1 MRSTKSII
9 LIVIALGCGLI
20 ASIGISQVMDRPA
33 TTAAETESIFVAA
46 SNIPNWSALTPD
58 LVKQEEWPKGKV
70 PPDAIRTLEELEG
83 KSPKYPLY
91 PGEPI
96 VLSKLTDETD
106 GQASVRIPPG
116 HQVFAVKVDK
126 ESALSG
132 LISPGD
138 KVDILVFIRGRGGAD
153 RLKTG
158 TRTILRNTTVFAVN
172 DQIER
177 QGDETSI
184 DAKTVS
190 LLVLPDQSEKLLL
203 AKQLG
208 TIHLALR
215 KPGDDSSMD
224 TDGADEGDLDDSSDG
239 SDGMIAKDEEKKP
252 QGGIFGI
259 LDGMKNAGSMAVDTS
274 NATQAQGPS
283 TTMTI
288 MSPDG
293 VLGTYTFAGNSQK
306 DGGLPP
312 LPTELVDDA
321 DGDKAPADGNDL
333 DTDLLD
339 SDGDTDAGDDLI
351 PSDDGDITDSDD
363 VGVLDP
369 ADLGL

>member
-20 ASIGISQVMDRPA
+20 ASIGISQVMDRPDSQ
-33 TTAAETESIFVAA
+33 AAETESIYVAA
-46 SNIPNWSALTPD
+46 SNIPSWAELTPD
-58 LVKQEEWPKGKV
+58 LVKLEEWPKGKI
-70 PPDAIRTLEELEG
+70 PQDAIRSMEELES
-83 KSPKYPLY
+83 KSPRFPLY

-96 VLSKLTDETD
+96 VLSKLSDQQGD
-106 GQASVRIPPG
+106 GQASVRIPAG

-138 KVDILVFIRGRGGAD
+138 KVDILVFIRGRGD

-190 LLVLPDQSEKLLL
+190 LLVLPEQSEKLLL

-239 SDGMIAKDEEKKP
+239 SDGMVAKDDEKKS

-259 LDGMKNAGSMAVDTS
+259 LDGMKNAGSTAVDTS
-274 NATQAQGPS
+274 NATQASADGPTS
-283 TTMTI
+283 SMTI

-293 VLGTYTFAGNSQK
+293 VLGTYTFAGDSKQ
-306 DGGLPP
+306 GGLPA
-312 LPTELVDDA
+312 LPAELLE
-321 DGDKAPADGNDL
+321 GS
-333 DTDLLD
+333 
-339 SDGDTDAGDDLI
+339 SDGESL
-351 PSDDGDITDSDD
+351 PSDDGDLDVDSLDSDDNNGGDDVIPTDTDID